1 MSTLFISDLHLCPS
15 RPEINRIFFRFLEDQ
30 AGAAHALYILG
41 DLFEYWPGDDDLGEP
56 FNTSIAA
63 ALASLTGSGVA
74 AYLMQGNRDFT
85 IGPAFA
91 RSSGIELL
99 PDPVLLD
106 LYGQPTLLMHG
117 DTLCTLDREYQ
128 DFRREARSQAWMDAM
143 LAKPLAE
150 RKAAIEAM
158 RRRSEEA
165 KGRKPAEIMDVDPAE
180 VEAVLRRHGY
190 PRLIHGHTHRPA
202 RHTHRVD
209 GHDCERWVLAD
220 WYKRGSY
227 LACDKSGCRAEQL
240 PA

>member
-15 RPEINRIFFRFLEDQ
+15 RPEINRIFFRFLENQ
-30 AGAAHALYILG
+30 ACAARALYILG
-41 DLFEYWPGDDDLGEP
+41 DLFEYWAGDDDLGEP
-56 FNTSIAA
+56 FNASIAA
-63 ALASLTGSGVA
+63 ALARLTGSGVS
-74 AYLMQGNRDFT
+74 AYLMHGNRDFI
-85 IGPAFA
+85 IGSAFA

-99 PDPVLLD
+99 PDPSLLD

-128 DFRREARSQAWMDAM
+128 DFRREARSPAWIDAM

-150 RKAAIEAM
+150 RRVAIEAM

-220 WYKRGSY
+220 WYKCGSY
-227 LACDKSGCRAEQL
+227 LACDESGCRAKRL